1 MAKSKQEIFLE
12 LYQPV
17 HAQFERFCRARAFG
31 DMPYH
36 DLINDTL
43 LIAYQKMDHIK
54 SDKAFLSYLI
64 GIAIRVLSNA
74 KRKLKPKSGV
84 DEFIFLNHADSSPS
98 VELQFE
104 IEMLHKALAC
114 LPELQREALILFEIT
129 GYSIK
134 EIMEIQQSGSSAVK
148 QRLAR
153 GRKELAIIVKKFMKL
168 PEEGS
173 VVKMHASLNIS

>member
-1 MAKSKQEIFLE
+1 MANSKQAQFLK

-31 DMPYH
+31 DMPYQ
-36 DLINDTL
+36 DLINDSL
-43 LIAYQKMDHIK
+43 LIAFQKMDHLK

-74 KRKLKPKSGV
+74 RRKLRPKSGV
-84 DEFIFLNHADSSPS
+84 DELVFLNHADPASPID
-98 VELQFE
+98 QKFE
-104 IEMLHKALAC
+104 VQMLHRALAQ
-114 LPELQREALILFEIT
+114 LPQLQREALILFEIT

-134 EIMEIQQSGSSAVK
+134 EIMEIQHSGLSAVK

-153 GRKELAIIVKKFMKL
+153 GRKNLTVIVKELMRI
-168 PEEGS
+168 PEK
-173 VVKMHASLNIS
+173 VKVDHVHSSNH

>member
-1 MAKSKQEIFLE
+1 MAKSKQEQFLE

-31 DMPYH
+31 DMPYQ

-43 LIAYQKMDHIK
+43 LIAFQKMDHLK
-54 SDKAFLSYLI
+54 NDKAFLSYLI

-74 KRKLKPKSGV
+74 KRKLRPKSGV
-84 DEFIFLNHADSSPS
+84 DEFVFLNHADESPS
-98 VELQFE
+98 VELKFE

-114 LPELQREALILFEIT
+114 LPQLQREALILFEIT

-134 EIMEIQQSGSSAVK
+134 EIMEIQQSGASAVK

-153 GRKELAIIVKKFMKL
+153 GRKELAVIIKNIMKM
-168 PEEGS
+168 PEEDTVYHLHS
-173 VVKMHASLNIS
+173 SNH